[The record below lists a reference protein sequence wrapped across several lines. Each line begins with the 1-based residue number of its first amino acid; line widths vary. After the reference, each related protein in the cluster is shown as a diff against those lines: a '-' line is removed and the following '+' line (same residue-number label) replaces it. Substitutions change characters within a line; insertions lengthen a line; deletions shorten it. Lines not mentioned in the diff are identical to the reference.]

1 MSPAP
6 AHDDGPPR
14 QTSDSVLLERAASGG
29 RSAFAELYDRHV
41 RAVYWQAYGVVP
53 DADLAQDV
61 TQEVFVTFWRRIRA
75 VRVVDESV
83 LPWLLV
89 TARFTAL
96 NTRRRTAR
104 PDHGTEP
111 LDVDRQD
118 PAADVEAEHER
129 ALVRAEI
136 TRALS
141 TLSPL
146 ERDLYE
152 RCVDGDLT
160 YEAAARE
167 LGLTHAAVRN
177 RVHRLRQRL
186 RSELS
191 SMRET
196 S

>member
-1 MSPAP
+1 MSPPP
-6 AHDDGPPR
+6 ASHDEPPGPTPER
-14 QTSDSVLLERAASGG
+14 HLLERAASGS
-29 RSAFAELYDRHV
+29 RTAFAELYERHV

-61 TQEVFVTFWRRIRA
+61 TQEVFVTFWHRIRS

-96 NTRRRTAR
+96 NTRRRAAR
-104 PDHGTEP
+104 PDHRTEA
-111 LDVDRQD
+111 LDVERHD
-118 PAADVEAEHER
+118 PSADVEAEHER
-129 ALVRAEI
+129 AVVRAEI
-136 TRALS
+136 DRALS

-146 ERDLYE
+146 ERELYE
-152 RCVDGDLT
+152 HCVEGDLT